1 MGSLSTNA
9 PFFWSEKPSV
19 LSGKPSVKV
28 LGSRSVEVSWTQP
41 ALKAS
46 QATIISYAIRYWHT
60 PTTKK
65 VVMAE
70 SQDRSKTINGLE
82 PCTDYQVDIASYS
95 VVGPG
100 TWSVAEKFR
109 TRDERK

>member
-1 MGSLSTNA
+1 
-9 PFFWSEKPSV
+9 
-19 LSGKPSVKV
+19 
-28 LGSRSVEVSWTQP
+28 
-41 ALKAS
+41 
-46 QATIISYAIRYWHT
+46 
-60 PTTKK
+60 
-65 VVMAE
+65 MAG

-109 TRDERK
+109 TRDECK